1 VAAAAV
7 AAAGDVD
14 ANPFK
19 ENRMNTTQKT
29 LVAAIAGALVAF
41 SPAAAFAQAA
51 ASPAASKSAVKQRTF
66 ASADEAAAALAAAV
80 RAKSG
85 ADILAVVGPGSGE
98 WLSSGDPTADAADW
112 TKFLAA
118 YDQKHG
124 FESKDGKSILLVG
137 NDDWPFPAP
146 IVKKGAAWSFDA
158 NAGRAEIVNRRVG
171 RNELDA
177 IQTML
182 AIVDAQREYASS
194 DADGNGFADYARRFR
209 SSPGKK
215 DGLYWPSEPGAA
227 QSPLGPLVAVASRE
241 GYKKP
246 AEGSEPQAYHGY
258 QYRILTSQTKDAPGG
273 AYDYMVGDKLL
284 GGFAVVAWPARYAV
298 SGVTTFIVNHDGVVY
313 EKDLGPNTAA
323 LASSM
328 TRYSP
333 DKTWRKAE

>member
-7 AAAGDVD
+7 AAAVDVD
-14 ANPFK
+14 ANPFQ
-19 ENRMNTTQKT
+19 ENRMNKIQKT
-29 LVAAIAGALVAF
+29 LVAAIAGALVALP
-41 SPAAAFAQAA
+41 SGAFAQAA
-51 ASPAASKSAVKQRTF
+51 TSPPAAKSAVKQRTF
-66 ASADEAAAALAAAV
+66 ASAEEAGNALAAAV

-85 ADILAVVGPGSGE
+85 TEILAVVGPGSGE

-112 TKFLAA
+112 AKFLAA

-124 FESKDGKSILLVG
+124 FESKDGKSTLQVG

-146 IVKKGAAWSFDA
+146 LVKKGERWSFDA
-158 NAGRAEIVNRRVG
+158 NAGRTEIVNRRVG
-171 RNELDA
+171 RNELDT

-182 AIVDAQREYASS
+182 AIVDAQREYAAS
-194 DADGNGFADYARRFR
+194 DADGNGFSDYARRFR

-215 DGLYWPSEPGAA
+215 DGLYWPEEAGGA

-241 GYKKP
+241 GYPKP
-246 AEGSEPQAYHGY
+246 PAGSAPQPYHGY
-258 QYRILTSQTKDAPGG
+258 QYRILTSQTKDAAGG

-284 GGFAVVAWPARYAV
+284 GGFAVVAWPARYGV

-323 LASSM
+323 VASSM
-328 TRYSP
+328 TRYGP